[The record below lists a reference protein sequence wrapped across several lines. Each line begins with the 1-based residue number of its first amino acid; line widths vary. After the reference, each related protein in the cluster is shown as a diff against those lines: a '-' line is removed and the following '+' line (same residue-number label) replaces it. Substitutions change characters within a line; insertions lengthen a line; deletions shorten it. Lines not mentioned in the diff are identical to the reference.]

1 MKLQVARFS
10 EKLYDLEVPEID
22 LLSGAEIFIGRADD
36 CHIVLDDQ
44 QVSRRHAKIF
54 FESGHVTIEKLSDL
68 GAVAING
75 KEIESARLSEGDKVS
90 ITDFELL
97 FEEVPSEGQVAQAA
111 NGPEASDD
119 RFPSMEYQAS
129 EEATAIVDTLEEAP
143 RRQDELEHS
152 DTFSE
157 ISSEEQDEVL
167 ESSPIENHEE
177 GPGFSSDAGDD
188 DLSTFDGP
196 SSLEGGVYE
205 GNEAFG
211 EEEGFGEEESFGEGG
226 FGEGEVSGFGEA
238 DAGESTQVFSNFAK
252 YYLEIDGEKAPFD
265 RYTIED
271 KEVFIGRDPEKC
283 QICLNDPE
291 VSSVHAVIRKTLVN
305 CYIEDLDSSNGTIFN
320 GERVNKAEL
329 TNNDNFQIGETI
341 FTTKIVSELLQ
352 EEGDR
357 LMPVEEG
364 QEVEVEEIVEEE
376 VDYGDMVPGDD
387 EYSMEEVKE
396 KSIIKRILKD
406 PKKKRML
413 IYGTVG
419 LLLLALFG
427 VEDRPSMVDAPT
439 EKNKSEKSAKAA
451 GEEQKETPKAN
462 KKNLSPEVLA
472 KLEENYALALAKY
485 EAGEYY
491 EARQYLDVIRG
502 IDPEFKDTP
511 TLIKLVKEGT
521 DELLRIKAEEEEEKE
536 RKIRQIKINA
546 LLEKTKK
553 AVSERQVAVAESLFG
568 QILEL
573 DPENM
578 DVPQLK
584 LELDA
589 YKAEQERIKE
599 EAARKKALRKAMVD
613 ALQPGKTLYLK
624 EEWYKAIEKLEKF
637 TKKKGMDEDL
647 VKEATNMLIDSRKSL
662 SAQINPLLG
671 RARSFKEGQDLKRAY
686 ESYGEVLKYEPTN
699 EEALVEREKIHEE
712 LRARSMRIYRE
723 ALIAESLSLF
733 DEAREKF
740 EEVQQIS
747 PINSEY
753 YLKASERLKNYLE

>member
-1 MKLQVARFS
+1 MKVAVARFC

-22 LLSGAEIFIGRADD
+22 LLSGSEIFIGRADD
-36 CHIVLDDQ
+36 CHFVLDDQ
-44 QVSRRHAKIF
+44 QVSRRHAKIVY
-54 FESGHVTIEKLSDL
+54 ENGRLIVKKLSDL
-68 GAVAING
+68 GAVAVNG
-75 KEIESARLSEGDKVS
+75 REIDSASLVEGDKVS

-97 FEEVPSEGQVAQAA
+97 FEEVPSESA
-111 NGPEASDD
+111 NLEEPKAPELSAVESA
-119 RFPSMEYQAS
+119 PEEYQVS

-143 RRQDELEHS
+143 GEGDNEYAHLEHS
-152 DTFSE
+152 ESVSE
-157 ISSEEQDEVL
+157 NSSHADDEFL
-167 ESSPIENHEE
+167 ENLAEENHEE
-177 GPGFSSDAGDD
+177 GPAYSGE
-188 DLSTFDGP
+188 
-196 SSLEGGVYE
+196 EGH
-205 GNEAFG
+205 EAFDDNSG
-211 EEEGFGEEESFGEGG
+211 FDEAGFEEEDGFGDEGFGDEGDAG
-226 FGEGEVSGFGEA
+226 FGAGE
-238 DAGESTQVFSNFAK
+238 AGESTQVFSNFAK

-283 QICLNDPE
+283 QIYLNDPE

-364 QEVEVEEIVEEE
+364 QEVEVEEIIEEE
-376 VDYGDMVPGDD
+376 VDYGEMVPGND

-406 PKKKRML
+406 PKKKRLL

-427 VEDRPSMVDAPT
+427 VEEEPSMVDAPG
-439 EKNKSEKSAKAA
+439 EKKKVEKSANEAA
-451 GEEQKETPKAN
+451 DEEKGTRPKES
-462 KKNLSPEVLA
+462 KKNLSPEVVA

-502 IDPEFKDTP
+502 IDPDYKDTP
-511 TLIKLVKEGT
+511 TLAKLVKEGT

-647 VKEATNMLIDSRKSL
+647 VKEATDMLIDSRKNL
-662 SAQINPLLG
+662 SALINPLLG

-740 EEVQQIS
+740 EEVQQVS

>member
-1 MKLQVARFS
+1 MRLEVSQYS
-10 EKLYDLEVPEID
+10 EKLYDLEIPSID
-22 LLSGAEIFIGRADD
+22 ILSGAEIFIGRADD

-44 QVSRRHAKIF
+44 QVSRRHAKIVF
-54 FESGHVTIEKLSDL
+54 KEGHLVLEKLSEMGEL
-68 GAVAING
+68 SLNG
-75 KEIESARLSEGDKVS
+75 KDVKNASLADGDKVS
-90 ITDFELL
+90 ITDFNLL
-97 FEEVPSEGQVAQAA
+97 FGEVPSETAEDTAFIEAPKDAPV
-111 NGPEASDD
+111 EYHASD
-119 RFPSMEYQAS
+119 
-129 EEATAIVDTLEEAP
+129 EATAIVDTLEEAP
-143 RRQDELEHS
+143 EESALPDETDDLMSDRQDEA
-152 DTFSE
+152 D
-157 ISSEEQDEVL
+157 EEAQNDDEFL
-167 ESSPIENHEE
+167 NSP
-177 GPGFSSDAGDD
+177 
-188 DLSTFDGP
+188 L
-196 SSLEGGVYE
+196 
-205 GNEAFG
+205 
-211 EEEGFGEEESFGEGG
+211 EEEGFDDGAEESASFGAGEEEEESAFGGEEG
-226 FGEGEVSGFGEA
+226 FGDDGFGDEGFGQDDDVGFGA
-238 DAGESTQVFSNFAK
+238 DSDAGESTQVFSNFAK

-265 RYTIED
+265 KYSIED
-271 KEVFIGRDPEKC
+271 REVFIGRDPEKC

-329 TNNDNFQIGETI
+329 SNNDNFQIGETI
-341 FTTKIVSELLQ
+341 FTTKIVSELLE

-364 QEVEVEEIVEEE
+364 QEVEVEEVIEEE
-376 VDYGDMVPGDD
+376 VDYGDMVPGESD
-387 EYSMEEVKE
+387 EFSMEETKE
-396 KSIIKRILKD
+396 KSIIKRVLKD
-406 PKKKRML
+406 PKKKRIL
-413 IYGTVG
+413 IYGSV
-419 LLLLALFG
+419 LLVLAMLLTG
-427 VEDRPSMVDAPT
+427 EDEPQVVEGSGKPNPARPDEAKEAAP
-439 EKNKSEKSAKAA
+439 KQAP
-451 GEEQKETPKAN
+451 KEN

-472 KLEENYALALAKY
+472 KLEENYALALSKY

-491 EARQYLDVIRG
+491 EAKEYLEVIRG
-502 IDPEFKDTP
+502 IDPEFKNTA
-511 TLIKLVKEGT
+511 TLTKLVQEGT

-536 RKIRQIKINA
+536 RKKRQIKIDS
-546 LLEKTKK
+546 LLKKTKK
-553 AVSERQVAVAESLFG
+553 AVEERQVQVAESLFG

-589 YKAEQERIKE
+589 YKAEIKRKEE
-599 EAARKKALRKAMVD
+599 EAARKKALRQAMVE

-647 VKEATNMLIDSRKSL
+647 VKEATDMLIDSRKNL
-662 SAQINPLLG
+662 SGQINPLLG
-671 RARSFKEGQDLKRAY
+671 RARSFKEGQDLKRAF
-686 ESYGEVLKYEPTN
+686 ETYGEVLKFDPTN

-712 LRARSMRIYRE
+712 LRTRSMKIYRE

-753 YLKASERLKNYLE
+753 YIKASERLKNYLE